1 MNLANLGLSGILAA
15 QNRLQTAGHNIN
27 NADTAGFNRQNVL
40 VQTAGATNLGAG
52 YIGRGVQAVTVQR
65 AYDSFM
71 FRQLTQA
78 QSDGASLVAY
88 GNEITQINNLF
99 ADPTVGVSPALQKFF
114 DGMQAVA
121 SSPADTAARQEL
133 LGRSSSL
140 VGQLND
146 SNRFLD
152 DQRSNINTQIT
163 TVVTQINSYA
173 ERVQDLNRQITVA
186 RATSDHQPNDLL
198 DQRDQ
203 LFSELTLLVDVRVSE
218 QEGNFNLIL
227 GNGQVLLGGNSVY
240 PLQTIPSADDPS
252 RTAVAYT
259 VQTPTGGR
267 ATIEMSDQSITGGSL
282 GGLLTYR
289 REALDSVQNELGRLA
304 VGLAM
309 SLNEIHAKGADL
321 NGNPGQDF
329 FALGSVKVMPAAAN
343 SALGAGEAPLSVAF
357 SDANKLTGQDYRIE
371 YNGSG
376 YVVTRLPEDTV
387 IPWPAASV
395 DETGAE
401 ILGSD
406 GNPIYEIDGLAFS
419 LPTSAPALGDS
430 WLIQPT
436 RAAAGD
442 ISVNLKDPAHIAAA
456 AGATADAPAAGR
468 SNGDNALNMAALQTM
483 KVLGNGAMSLN
494 EGFSQIVNKVG
505 VLTQQNGTAA
515 KAQHS
520 LIQQNYSAQ
529 QALSGVNLDE
539 EYMNLDRYQQ
549 QFQAASRLID
559 VSSTLF
565 DTLLGLRN

>member
-27 NADTAGFNRQNVL
+27 NADTAGFNRQTVL
-40 VQTAGATNLGAG
+40 VQTAGAANMGSG

-71 FRQLTQA
+71 FRQLVQA

-121 SSPADTAARQEL
+121 SSPADSAARQEL
-133 LGRSSSL
+133 LGRASSL

-146 SNRFLD
+146 ANRFLD

-173 ERVQDLNRQITVA
+173 ERVLDLNRQITVA
-186 RATSDHQPNDLL
+186 RATSEHEPNDLL

-203 LFSELTLLVDVRVSE
+203 LFSELTQLVDVRASE
-218 QEGNFNLIL
+218 QDGNFNLIM

-240 PLQTIPSADDPS
+240 PLQTVPSADDPS
-252 RTAVAYT
+252 RMSVAYT
-259 VQTPTGGR
+259 VQSPSGGR
-267 ATIEMSDQSITGGSL
+267 STIEMDDHRITGGSL

-289 REALDSVQNELGRLA
+289 REALESVQNDLGRLA

-309 SLNEIHAKGADL
+309 SFNEIHAKGADL
-321 NGNPGQDF
+321 NGNPGGQF
-329 FALGSVKVMPAAAN
+329 FTLGGVKVMP
-343 SALGAGEAPLSVAF
+343 SASNASSGATLDVEYTELGFDSNGKLKPSQ
-357 SDANKLTGQDYRIE
+357 LTGQDYQIE
-371 YNGSG
+371 YNGTN
-376 YVVTRLPEDTV
+376 YVATR
-387 IPWPAASV
+387 IPDGTTAVLDV
-395 DETGAE
+395 DGTGSAE
-401 ILGSD
+401 L
-406 GNPIYEIDGLAFS
+406 DGLTFT
-419 LPTSAPALGDS
+419 LPVASTAGDS

-436 RAAAGD
+436 RAAASD
-442 ISVNLKDPAHIAAA
+442 ISVNITDPAHIAAA
-456 AGATADAPAAGR
+456 AGATQDTDAAGR
-468 SNGDNALNMAALQTM
+468 SNGDNALDLAALQSI
-483 KVLGNGAMSLN
+483 KVMANGAMSLN

-515 KAQHS
+515 KAQNS

>member
-27 NADTAGFNRQNVL
+27 NADTAGFNRQTVL
-40 VQTAGATNLGAG
+40 VQTAGAANMGAG

-65 AYDSFM
+65 AYDSFLS
-71 FRQLTQA
+71 RQLVQA
-78 QSDGASLVAY
+78 QSDGASLVSY
-88 GNEITQINNLF
+88 GNEIRQINNLF

-121 SSPADTAARQEL
+121 SSPGDTAARQEL
-133 LGRSSSL
+133 LGRASSL

-146 SNRFLD
+146 ANRFLD
-152 DQRSNINTQIT
+152 DQRGNINTQIA

-173 ERVQDLNRQITVA
+173 ERVHDLNRQITVA

-203 LFSELTLLVDVRVSE
+203 LFSELSQLVDVRVSE
-218 QEGNFNLIL
+218 QDGNFNLIL
-227 GNGQVLLGGNSVY
+227 GNGQVLLGGNSVH
-240 PLQTIPSADDPS
+240 PLKTIPSADDPS
-252 RTAVAYT
+252 RVAVAYT
-259 VQTPTGGR
+259 IGKGNDQS
-267 ATIEMSDQSITGGSL
+267 TIEMPDSSITGGSL

-304 VGLAM
+304 VGLA
-309 SLNEIHAKGADL
+309 LAFNEVHSKGTTL
-321 NGNPGQDF
+321 NGDPAIDIPF
-329 FALGSVKVMPAAAN
+329 FSLGDINVMPSASNSSPAAI
-343 SALGAGEAPLSVAF
+343 SVTF
-357 SDANKLTGQDYRIE
+357 SDPHKLPGNDDYQVDLTSQDYRIDVVGNQ
-371 YNGSG
+371 YR
-376 YVVTRLPEDTV
+376 VTRIPEGTSQTLD
-387 IPWPAASV
+387 PGAAV
-395 DETGAE
+395 V
-401 ILGSD
+401 L
-406 GNPIYEIDGLAFS
+406 DGLQFD
-419 LPTSAPALGDS
+419 LPDPAPEGHS

-436 RAAAGD
+436 RAGAGNIKVA
-442 ISVNLKDPAHIAAA
+442 ISDPALIAAA
-456 AGATADAPAAGR
+456 AEQTGR
-468 SNGDNALNMAALQTM
+468 ANGDNALELAALQTQ
-483 KVLGNGAMSLN
+483 KILGSGTMNFN
-494 EGFSQIVNKVG
+494 EAFSQIVNKVG

>member
-27 NADTAGFNRQNVL
+27 NADTAGYNRQNVL
-40 VQTAGATNLGAG
+40 VQTAGAANMGAG

-65 AYDSFM
+65 SYDGFL
-71 FRQLTQA
+71 FRQLVNA
-78 QSDGASLVAY
+78 QSDGASLVSY
-88 GNEITQINNLF
+88 GNEIRQVNNLF
-99 ADPTVGVSPALQKFF
+99 ADPTVGVSPALQQFF
-114 DGMQAVA
+114 DGVQAVA
-121 SSPADTAARQEL
+121 TSPADPAARQEL
-133 LGRSSSL
+133 LGRAASL

-146 SNRFLD
+146 ANQFLD
-152 DQRSNINTQIT
+152 DQRGNINTQIT

-173 ERVQDLNRQITVA
+173 ERVLDLNRQITVA
-186 RATSDHQPNDLL
+186 RATSEHQPNDLL

-203 LFSELTLLVDVRVSE
+203 LYSELTQLVDVRASE
-218 QEGNFNLIL
+218 QDGNFNLIL

-259 VQTPTGGR
+259 VQTPGGGR
-267 ATIEMSDQSITGGSL
+267 ATIEMSDSGITGGSL

-304 VGLAM
+304 VGLA
-309 SLNEIHAKGADL
+309 LEFNKAHAQGHDL
-321 NGNPGQDF
+321 NGQVGTSF
-329 FALGSVKVMPAAAN
+329 FTLGTVKVMPSTSN
-343 SALGAGEAPLSVAF
+343 STPDSIAVTYH
-357 SDANKLTGQDYRIE
+357 DANTLPGADPDVDAGYASLLTGQDYRIE
-371 YNGSG
+371 F
-376 YVVTRLPEDTV
+376 D
-387 IPWPAASV
+387 
-395 DETGAE
+395 
-401 ILGSD
+401 GSD
-406 GNPIYEIDGLAFS
+406 FVATRIPDGTTAVLDTSAGDPVLDGLVFA
-419 LPTSAPALGDS
+419 LPTTADTGDS
-430 WLIQPT
+430 WLVQPT
-436 RAAAGD
+436 RSGAGD
-442 ISVNLKDPAHIAAA
+442 IKLAISDPALIAAA
-456 AGATADAPAAGR
+456 QVDAGR
-468 SNGDNALNMAALQTM
+468 SNGDNALAMAALQT
-483 KVLGNGAMSLN
+483 KKSLGNNAMSFN
-494 EGFSQIVNKVG
+494 EAFSQIVSKVG
-505 VLTQQNGTAA
+505 VLTQQNSTAA